1 MSLWM
6 YFQLFKHHAD
16 EEKGSNADP
25 ALLVAELDA
34 FAYFRDPQVI
44 AFSQKTSCT
53 NLVPILR

>member
-1 MSLWM
+1 M